1 MIFKDDLGYQVM
13 IPDQPRRII
22 SLCPSITETLFE
34 LGAGKQVAGLTSYCI
49 HPYKKTKKKT
59 KIGGPRNPD
68 IPGILDLDPD
78 LVITSREENR
88 QEDVDILRKKLPV
101 ITFDVKSI
109 ESSRNM
115 ILKLGLI
122 TWRLK
127 PAMNYVQ
134 KLDKLLHIKAPLH
147 EAYSVLYLVWKDP
160 WMAAGHGNYI
170 CDLMKSQGFINVLPE
185 HSRRYPVIHPAEIVQ
200 PDFIF
205 LSSEPFPFNSE
216 HLEETS
222 IIFGGTKTVLVDGE
236 MFGWYGTRIIRA
248 IPYIRALRK
257 KITTGDYRYK

>member
-1 MIFKDDLGYQVM
+1 MIFKDDIGNQTM
-13 IPDQPRRII
+13 IPDQPGRII

-49 HPYKKTKKKT
+49 HPFEKTKKIA

-68 IPGILDLDPD
+68 ITGILDLAPD

-88 QEDVDILRKKLPV
+88 QQDVCFLRNKVPV

-109 ESSRNM
+109 ESARYM
-115 ILKLGLI
+115 ILRLGLI
-122 TWRLK
+122 TGRIK

-134 KLDKLLHIKAPLH
+134 KLDRLLRKKEPQR
-147 EAYSVLYLVWKDP
+147 ENYSVLYLVWKDP

-170 CDLMKSQGFINVLPE
+170 CDLMHSQGFINILPE
-185 HSRRYPVIHPAEIVQ
+185 HSRRYPEIDPNKIER

-205 LSSEPFPFNSE
+205 LSSEPFPFGSE
-216 HLEETS
+216 HIEEAS
-222 IIFGGTKTVLVDGE
+222 GLFGGTRTILVDGE

-248 IPYIRALRK
+248 IPYIRTLRK
-257 KITTGDYRYK
+257 KITTGGYQH